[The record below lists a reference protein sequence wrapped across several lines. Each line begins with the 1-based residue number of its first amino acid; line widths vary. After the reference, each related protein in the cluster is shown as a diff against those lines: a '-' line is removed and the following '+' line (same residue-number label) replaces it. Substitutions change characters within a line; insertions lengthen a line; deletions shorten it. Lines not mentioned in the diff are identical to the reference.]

1 MIRKKRATGMSN
13 MTGNRNNRQFLN
25 CLLYPFSAYEVIIE
39 SVESNKCFETIEFL
53 DKEFN
58 TTTQIDEIKLFLQR
72 FINIVKFDYNKD
84 NRPPLRMRYNL
95 EQKKIEILFDF
106 NSKVLHED
114 EIQLKE
120 ELILDIVEL
129 EYRNNLLKLLNE
141 GKISVDEFKC
151 YMNELE

>member
-1 MIRKKRATGMSN
+1 MAIPAKDEKRAITGGVS
-13 MTGNRNNRQFLN
+13 R
-25 CLLYPFSAYEVIIE
+25 LLHVGS
-39 SVESNKCFETIEFL
+39 SK
-53 DKEFN
+53 
-58 TTTQIDEIKLFLQR
+58 
-72 FINIVKFDYNKD
+72 NIVKFDYNKD

-95 EQKKIEILFDF
+95 VQKKIEILFDF

-141 GKISVDEFKC
+141 GKISVDEFKG